1 MRTPIQAIDIS
12 PRRIGT
18 EIEVT
23 SKTADGNEFTIIGTL
38 QHFRIAETERF
49 EMLGSSAARHYV
61 AGIEITVSSIT
72 LTLLP
77 NETITLIGADK

>member
-23 SKTADGNEFTIIGTL
+23 SKTAEGNEFTIIGTL
-38 QHFRIAETERF
+38 QHFRIAESERL
-49 EMLGSSAARHYV
+49 EMLGSATARHYIT
-61 AGIEITVSSIT
+61 GIEITVSSIT